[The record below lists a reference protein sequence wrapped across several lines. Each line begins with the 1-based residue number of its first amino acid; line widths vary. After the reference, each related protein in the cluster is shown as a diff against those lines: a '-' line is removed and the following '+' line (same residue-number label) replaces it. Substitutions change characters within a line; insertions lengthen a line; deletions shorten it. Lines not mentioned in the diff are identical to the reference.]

1 MASILLKIHEFKN
14 MILTQLDSNLHAMK
28 VISFIFALMRLEL
41 SEAGF
46 NNNHVNTPRQPL
58 LPRQLSDGPRWRLRS
73 LPHQSVCQPRAGLS
87 GGGGPL
93 PGLSARLPSRCVR
106 GQPPLGRPDLGTL
119 LWRGHVD

>member
-46 NNNHVNTPRQPL
+46 NNK
-58 LPRQLSDGPRWRLRS
+58 
-73 LPHQSVCQPRAGLS
+73 
-87 GGGGPL
+87 
-93 PGLSARLPSRCVR
+93 SR
-106 GQPPLGRPDLGTL
+106 
-119 LWRGHVD
+119 